1 MAGWIIAGGIVLLA
15 ALFLLRRRLLVRQ
28 RQEATLMARMRT
40 SAMYE
45 RLYPMLQRC
54 SRYCVERV
62 IIRPEEVRIVLY
74 KPMNRVIRFAFEEHG
89 LDPVERPVALRTLTQ
104 AIVRDMP
111 FLGDTRKYYLST
123 HAAPRDGGGTYHWY
137 EYTVQVDYKDMLLR
151 AWSDQPDPQ
160 EGVIR

>member
-1 MAGWIIAGGIVLLA
+1 MAGWIIAGGVVLLA
-15 ALFLLRRRLLVRQ
+15 ALFLLRKRLLVRQ
-28 RQEATLMARMRT
+28 RQEATLMARMRAT
-40 SAMYE
+40 AMYG

-74 KPMNRVIRFAFEEHG
+74 KPMNRVIRFVFEEHG
-89 LDPVERPVALRTLTQ
+89 LDPVDRPVALRTLTQ

-111 FLGDTRKYYLST
+111 FLGDVRKYYLST

-151 AWSDQPDPQ
+151 AWYDQPDPQ
-160 EGVIR
+160 EGMIR